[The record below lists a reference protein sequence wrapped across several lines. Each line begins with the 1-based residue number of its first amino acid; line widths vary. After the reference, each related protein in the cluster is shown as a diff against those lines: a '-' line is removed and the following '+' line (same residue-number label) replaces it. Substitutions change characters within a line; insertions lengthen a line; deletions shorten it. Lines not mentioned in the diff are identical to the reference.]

1 MRISDCSSDV
11 CSSDLCGEKY
21 AVVEAKAKRCD
32 QLCRAFLAVILGDGA
47 ARLAALDVDIAK
59 PGMAFAARP
68 VVHVVEELAAALA
81 RPGCRNGAH
90 DAPALHD
97 AGEQPEARSTEMI
110 GDVDDLY
117 RVAQVRLVIA
127 VFQHRFPV
135 RNARERCWR
144 DRAARAELFEHAV
157 QRSDEHTSELQ

>member
-1 MRISDCSSDV
+1 MRISDWSSDV
-11 CSSDLCGEKY
+11 CSSDL
-21 AVVEAKAKRCD
+21 
-32 QLCRAFLAVILGDGA
+32 

-110 GDVDDLY
+110 GDVDDLD
-117 RVAQVRLVIA
+117 RVAPVRLVIEIGRA
-127 VFQHRFPV
+127 SCR
-135 RNARERCWR
+135 ARVCKYG
-144 DRAARAELFEHAV
+144 
-157 QRSDEHTSELQ
+157 

>member
-68 VVHVVEELAAALA
+68 VVHVVAELAAALA
-81 RPGCRNGAH
+81 RPGCRNGAT
-90 DAPALHD
+90 DAPAD
-97 AGEQPEARSTEMI
+97 RQTVGTGKGVSVR
-110 GDVDDLY
+110 VDSGG
-117 RVAQVRLVIA
+117 RG
-127 VFQHRFPV
+127 
-135 RNARERCWR
+135 
-144 DRAARAELFEHAV
+144 
-157 QRSDEHTSELQ
+157 

>member
-1 MRISDCSSDV
+1 MRISDWSSDV
-11 CSSDLCGEKY
+11 CSSDL
-21 AVVEAKAKRCD
+21 
-32 QLCRAFLAVILGDGA
+32 
-47 ARLAALDVDIAK
+47 VDIAK

-127 VFQHRFPV
+127 VFQHQIG
-135 RNARERCWR
+135 
-144 DRAARAELFEHAV
+144 RAHA
-157 QRSDEHTSELQ
+157 

>member
-1 MRISDCSSDV
+1 
-11 CSSDLCGEKY
+11 
-21 AVVEAKAKRCD
+21 
-32 QLCRAFLAVILGDGA
+32 
-47 ARLAALDVDIAK
+47 
-59 PGMAFAARP
+59 MAFAARP

-135 RNARERCWR
+135 RNERERCWR

-157 QRSDEHTSELQ
+157 QHRLDRGEHIVLGDEVHRSEEHTSELQSLIRMLYAVLSST

>member
-1 MRISDCSSDV
+1 MRISDWSSDV
-11 CSSDLCGEKY
+11 CSSDL
-21 AVVEAKAKRCD
+21 
-32 QLCRAFLAVILGDGA
+32 DGA

-127 VFQHRFPV
+127 EIGR
-135 RNARERCWR
+135 ASCRERVC
-144 DRAARAELFEHAV
+144 
-157 QRSDEHTSELQ
+157 QYG